1 MFKQKYKLEGFL
13 LKPRNHIAQSR
24 QIHNYL
30 TFLARNE
37 EGKLV
42 AILPNPN
49 PENNWQVEDR
59 AFQDSNLILS
69 ILNSGF
75 YRQVTDDFQIDL
87 KTQALYQNWDGI
99 YIANSKDPSKHQIPV
114 FSQALFS

>member
-1 MFKQKYKLEGFL
+1 MFREKYTLEGFL
-13 LKPRNHIAQSR
+13 LKPRNKIEQSAH
-24 QIHNYL
+24 IHNYL
-30 TFLARNE
+30 TFLARNK

-49 PENNWQVEDR
+49 PENNWQVEGR
-59 AFQDSNLILS
+59 AFQDSDLILS

-75 YRQVTDDFQIDL
+75 YRQVTDEFKIDL

-99 YIANSKDPSKHQIPV
+99 YIADMKDPSKHQIPV
-114 FSQALFS
+114 FEQANIS